1 MIIPKFQ
8 DITIK
13 NKLTAIIMLTS
24 VTALLMGLSAFI
36 TWEYFDI
43 KKNMVANLST
53 YAAIIADNTK
63 AAVVYENADDAREI
77 LSALRAAP
85 SIVHARICTEDSN
98 TLAIFNKDSNDTS
111 AHLLQF
117 KDEGYCF
124 THNSLNLQK
133 NIVLDKEKIGT
144 IYLQSDL
151 SEIKQGVTRTATIGA
166 IIAAIIIFVTFLVSS
181 KLQKII
187 SGPILSL
194 AGIAEGVSENKDYS
208 TRALKYSND
217 EVGQLIDA
225 FNEMLYEIQE
235 RDLELTHLNEKLE
248 LRVKERTADLM
259 NANKKLE
266 NLNKEL
272 EETVEK
278 LTAANIELADFAHIA
293 AHDLKAPLRAIG
305 SLAGMIV
312 EDYRDRLDEQGQK
325 QLDLLIQRTKRMSEL
340 INGILRYSEVGRFSN
355 EQEQVDLN
363 QVVEE
368 VISNIAP
375 PENIEI
381 KVENKLPIISSE
393 KTRLLQ
399 LFQNLLSNAIKY
411 MDKPQGLIKVG
422 CVEENDFWKFYIS
435 DNGPGIEE
443 KYHDKIFTIFQT
455 LKRRDEEESTGIG
468 LTMVKK
474 IIKLYNGKIWVE
486 SKLGQ
491 GSTFF
496 FTLPEQKR
504 EVKKHAKLQTNIVG

>member
-1 MIIPKFQ
+1 MIIPRFQ

-24 VTALLMGLSAFI
+24 VTALLIGLSAFI
-36 TWEYFDI
+36 TWEYFDT
-43 KKNMVANLST
+43 KENMLASLST
-53 YAAIIADNTK
+53 HAAIIADNTK

-85 SIVHARICTEDSN
+85 SIIHARISTKDN
-98 TLAIFNKDSNDTS
+98 DTLAIFNKDPNDTS
-111 AHLLQF
+111 LHLLQI
-117 KDEGYCF
+117 KDVLYSL
-124 THNSLNLQK
+124 THYSLNMKK
-133 NIVLDKEKIGT
+133 NILLDNEKIGT
-144 IYLQSDL
+144 IYLKSDL
-151 SEIKQGVTRTATIGA
+151 SEIKRGVTRTATIGSA
-166 IIAAIIIFVTFLVSS
+166 IAAIIIFATFLVSS

-194 AGIAEGVSENKDYS
+194 AGVAKDVSENKDYS
-208 TRALKYSND
+208 TRALKNNND

-278 LTAANIELADFAHIA
+278 LIAANIELADFAHIA
-293 AHDLKAPLRAIG
+293 AHDLRAPLRAIG

-312 EDYRDRLDEQGQK
+312 EDYKDRLDEQGQK
-325 QLDLLIQRTKRMSEL
+325 KLNLLIQRTERMSEL
-340 INGILRYSEVGRFSN
+340 INGILKYSEVGRFSN
-355 EQEQVDLN
+355 VKEQVDLN

-368 VISNIAP
+368 VISSISP

-381 KVENKLPIISSE
+381 KVENKLPTIISE

-399 LFQNLLSNAIKY
+399 LFHNLLSNAIKY
-411 MDKPQGLIKVG
+411 TDKPQGLIKIG
-422 CVEENDFWKFYIS
+422 CVEENDFWKFYVS
-435 DNGPGIEE
+435 DNGAGIEE
-443 KYHDKIFTIFQT
+443 KYYEKIFKIFQT
-455 LKRRDEEESTGIG
+455 LSRRDEVESTGIG

-474 IIKLYNGKIWVE
+474 IIEMCNGQIWVE
-486 SKLGQ
+486 SKLGH

-496 FTLPEQKR
+496 FTLPKQKM

>member
-1 MIIPKFQ
+1 MAIPRFQ

-24 VTALLMGLSAFI
+24 VTALLMGLGAFI

-43 KKNMVANLST
+43 KKNMVESLST
-53 YAAIIADNTK
+53 HASIIADNTK
-63 AAVVYENADDAREI
+63 AAVVYENADDAKEM

-85 SIVHARICTEDSN
+85 SIIHARICTEDNN
-98 TLAIFNKDSNDTS
+98 TLAIFNKDPNDAS
-111 AHLLQF
+111 VHLLQI
-117 KDEGYCF
+117 KKEGYNF
-124 THNSLNLQK
+124 TRDSLNLQK
-133 NIVLDKEKIGT
+133 NIMLDNEKIGT
-144 IYLQSDL
+144 IYLKSDL
-151 SEIKQGVTRTATIGA
+151 SNIKHGVTRTATIGG

-194 AGIAEGVSENKDYS
+194 AGVAKDVSEHKDYS
-208 TRALKYSND
+208 TRALKQSND

-248 LRVKERTADLM
+248 QRVKERTADLM

-266 NLNKEL
+266 KLNREL
-272 EETVEK
+272 EQTVEK

-312 EDYRDRLDEQGQK
+312 EDYRDKLDENGQK
-325 QLDLLIQRTKRMSEL
+325 QLNLLTQRTERMSSL
-340 INGILRYSEVGRFSN
+340 INGILKYSEVGQLSN
-355 EQEQVDLN
+355 GQEQVDLN
-363 QVVEE
+363 QVVEDT
-368 VISNIAP
+368 ILNIAP

-381 KVENKLPIISSE
+381 KVENTLPTIISE
-393 KTRLLQ
+393 RTHMLQ

-411 MDKPQGLIKVG
+411 MDKPQGLVKIG
-422 CVEENDFWKFYIS
+422 CVEEDDFWKFYVS

-443 KYHDKIFTIFQT
+443 KYYDRIFTIFQT
-455 LKRRDEEESTGIG
+455 LKRRDEVEGTGIG

-474 IIKLYNGKIWVE
+474 IVTLYNGKIWVE
-486 SKLGQ
+486 SKVGH

-496 FTLPEQKR
+496 FTLPKQKK
-504 EVKKHAKLQTNIVG
+504 EAKKHAKLQTNIVG

>member
-1 MIIPKFQ
+1 MIFTRFH

-24 VTALLMGLSAFI
+24 ATALLMGLSAFI

-43 KKNMVANLST
+43 KKKMVANLST
-53 YAAIIADNTK
+53 HAAIIADNTK
-63 AAVVYENADDAREI
+63 AAVVYENADDAREM

-85 SIVHARICTEDSN
+85 SIIHARICTEDSN
-98 TLAIFNKDSNDTS
+98 TLAIFNKDPNDTS
-111 AHLLQF
+111 THVLQF
-117 KDEGYCF
+117 KDEGYYF

-133 NIVLDKEKIGT
+133 NIVLNNEKIGT
-144 IYLQSDL
+144 IYLKSNL
-151 SEIKQGVTRTATIGA
+151 NEIKQGATRTATIGA
-166 IIAAIIIFVTFLVSS
+166 IIAAIITFVTFLVSS

-194 AGIAEGVSENKDYS
+194 AMVAKDVSENKDYS
-208 TRALKYSND
+208 TRALKHSKD

-235 RDLELTHLNEKLE
+235 RDLELTNLNEKLE
-248 LRVKERTADLM
+248 LRVKERTADLV
-259 NANKKLE
+259 NANTKLAK
-266 NLNKEL
+266 LNKEL
-272 EETVEK
+272 EETVVK

-312 EDYRDRLDEQGQK
+312 EDYTDRLDEQGQK
-325 QLDLLIQRTKRMSEL
+325 QLNLLIQRTERMSEL
-340 INGILRYSEVGRFSN
+340 INGILRYSEIGRLSN
-355 EQEQVDLN
+355 EKRQVDIN
-363 QVVEE
+363 QIIEE

-381 KVENKLPIISSE
+381 KVENKLPSINSD
-393 KTRLLQ
+393 KTSLIQ

-422 CVEENDFWKFYIS
+422 CIEEDDFWKFYVS
-435 DNGPGIEE
+435 DNGPGIDK
-443 KYHDKIFTIFQT
+443 KYHEKIYTIFQT
-455 LKRRDEEESTGIG
+455 LKRRDEVESTGIG
-468 LTMVKK
+468 LAMVKK
-474 IIKLYNGKIWVE
+474 IITLYNGKTWVE
-486 SKLGQ
+486 SEVGH

-496 FTLPEQKR
+496 FTLPKEKR
-504 EVKKHAKLQTNIVG
+504 EVKKHEKLQTNIVG